1 MQTDVGKG
9 NTLAQNP
16 VKKRR
21 YQDASYCLSYYG

>member
-21 YQDASYCLSYYG
+21 YQEKTLPIV